1 MEYYIGSDMENEIQD
16 TPEEREATTTSD
28 ERPVKKPPPRKRER
42 KEYMQQYYQK
52 HKQVVSCP
60 NCLRE
65 FVCLRSLRHH
75 SDKNIHCLV
84 SRLENLWGTV
94 RDKYPEEV
102 GKVEPLLQEELNRT
116 RKLKVRN
123 ESREGSL
130 GKNPASENEG

>member
-1 MEYYIGSDMENEIQD
+1 MEFKPLERTVEDKQEDIGVVVASENEA
-16 TPEEREATTTSD
+16 PE
-28 ERPVKKPPPRKRER
+28 KKPKKRRDR
-42 KEYMQQYYQK
+42 KEYMQNYYQK

-75 SDKNIHCLV
+75 NDKNIHCLV

-102 GKVEPLLQEELNRT
+102 EKVEPMLQEELNRI
-116 RKLKVRN
+116 RKLKVKRD
-123 ESREGSL
+123 SREGSL
-130 GKNPASENEG
+130 DKNPPSENEG

>member
-1 MEYYIGSDMENEIQD
+1 MRCPRRSRRNGGS
-16 TPEEREATTTSD
+16 
-28 ERPVKKPPPRKRER
+28 R

-75 SDKNIHCLV
+75 NDKNIHCLV

-94 RDKYPEEV
+94 RDKFPEEV
-102 GKVEPLLQEELNRT
+102 EKVEPLLQDELNRI
-116 RKLKVRN
+116 RKLKVKHDS
-123 ESREGSL
+123 SRENSREE
-130 GKNPASENEG
+130 KSERKWLI